1 MSERK
6 KVVEVLVKA
15 RQILSKEENWTR
27 GNYARDADG
36 EPVYFDSSK
45 AVCFCSIGAVAASAL
60 PKLPGQY
67 VVALE
72 ALEMVVEPMPI
83 IAFNDAESTSHK
95 DVMAMFDLA
104 IESLESGQ

>member
-15 RQILSKEENWTR
+15 REILSKEENWTR
-27 GNYARDADG
+27 ENYARDEDG

-45 AVCFCSIGAVAASAL
+45 AVSFCSIGAVATSGYSAE
-60 PKLPGQY
+60 Y
-67 VVALE
+67 VSALE
-72 ALEMVVEPMPI
+72 ALEMVVKPTPI
-83 IAFNDAESTSHK
+83 IVFNDAESTSHK

-104 IESLESGQ
+104 IESLEEK